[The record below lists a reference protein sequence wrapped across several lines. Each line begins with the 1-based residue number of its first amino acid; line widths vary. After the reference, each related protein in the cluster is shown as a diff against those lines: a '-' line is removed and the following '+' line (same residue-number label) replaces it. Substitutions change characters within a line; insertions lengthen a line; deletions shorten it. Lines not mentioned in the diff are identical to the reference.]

1 MIMKQVTILFL
12 SVLISSTVSAEP
24 VVIYDSG
31 HTQPM
36 VHSPSNQQLQEIPGK
51 NHQVNFPRVPVV
63 TLSMSAGKVFP
74 RPIHHP
80 YLSNPIFIVGYD
92 MISLSWLQEHK
103 EKLKQNHAIGIVVNV
118 KTEQQVN
125 QLQQAAG
132 GIEITPVSGTKV
144 AKQLSLAHYPVLI
157 SSTLIE
163 Q

>member
-1 MIMKQVTILFL
+1 MKLVSLLFL
-12 SVLISSTVSAEP
+12 SLFTSYIVLAEP
-24 VVIYDSG
+24 IVIYDSG
-31 HTQPM
+31 YTQPM
-36 VHSPSNQQLQEIPGK
+36 VHPPSTQQLQATPSK
-51 NHQVNFPRVPVV
+51 NHQVNFPRVPVI
-63 TLSMSAGKVFP
+63 TPTMSPGKVFP
-74 RPIHHP
+74 RSIHHP

-103 EKLKQNHAIGIVVNV
+103 VKLKQNHAIGIVVNV

-132 GIEITPVSGTKV
+132 GIEITPVPGTKV

>member
-1 MIMKQVTILFL
+1 MKQVTILFL
-12 SVLISSTVSAEP
+12 SLFISSIVSAEP
-24 VVIYDSG
+24 VVIYNSG
-31 HTQPM
+31 HTQPL
-36 VHSPSNQQLQEIPGK
+36 VHPPSNQQLRAKPSK

-63 TLSMSAGKVFP
+63 TPTMSPGKISP
-74 RPIHHP
+74 RSIHHP

-118 KTEQQVN
+118 QTEQQVN
-125 QLQQAAG
+125 QLQQVAG
-132 GIEITPVSGTKV
+132 GIQITPVSGTKV

>member
-1 MIMKQVTILFL
+1 MKPITVL
-12 SVLISSTVSAEP
+12 SLLLLISSMVSAEP
-24 VVIYDSG
+24 IVIYDSG

-36 VHSPSNQQLQEIPGK
+36 VHPPSNLQLKATPGK

-63 TLSMSAGKVFP
+63 TPSISPGKVFS
-74 RPIHHP
+74 RSIHHP

-92 MISLSWLQEHK
+92 MISLRWLQEHK

-118 KTEQQVN
+118 QTEQQVN
-125 QLQQAAG
+125 QLQQVAG
-132 GIEITPVSGTKV
+132 GIQITPVSGTKV

>member
-1 MIMKQVTILFL
+1 MKQVTILFL
-12 SVLISSTVSAEP
+12 SLFTSTMVSAEP

-31 HTQPM
+31 RTQPM
-36 VHSPSNQQLQEIPGK
+36 VHPPSNKQLQATPGK
-51 NHQVNFPRVPVV
+51 NHQVNFPRVPMV
-63 TLSMSAGKVFP
+63 TPSMSPGKVFT
-74 RPIHHP
+74 RSIDHP

-132 GIEITPVSGTKV
+132 GIEITPVPGTKV
-144 AKQLSLAHYPVLI
+144 AKQLSLVHYPVLI

>member
-1 MIMKQVTILFL
+1 MW
-12 SVLISSTVSAEP
+12 EP

-31 HTQPM
+31 YTQPL
-36 VHSPSNQQLQEIPGK
+36 VHPPSNQQLRAIPSK
-51 NHQVNFPRVPVV
+51 NHQVNNLPRVPVV
-63 TLSMSAGKVFP
+63 TPTMSPGKVLS

-132 GIEITPVSGTKV
+132 GVEITPVRGTKV

>member
-1 MIMKQVTILFL
+1 MKQVTILSL
-12 SVLISSTVSAEP
+12 SLLISFMVIAEP

-31 HTQPM
+31 HTQSM
-36 VHSPSNQQLQEIPGK
+36 VHPPSNQKLRATPNK
-51 NHQVNFPRVPVV
+51 NHQVYFPRVPVV
-63 TLSMSAGKVFP
+63 TPTMSPGKVFS
-74 RPIHHP
+74 RSIHHP

-132 GIEITPVSGTKV
+132 GIEITPVPGTKV